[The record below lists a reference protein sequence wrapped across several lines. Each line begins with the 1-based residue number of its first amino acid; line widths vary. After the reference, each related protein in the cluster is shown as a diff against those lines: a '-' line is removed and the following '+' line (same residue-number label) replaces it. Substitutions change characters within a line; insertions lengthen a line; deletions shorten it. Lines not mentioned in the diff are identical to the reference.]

1 MDHQNSAPD
10 SRTPPHRWDKLHRSA
25 DPAASTADRR
35 ALRLSDILRG
45 LGLGAAAY
53 LLGCAVLPFGA
64 MPFGVA
70 ILAATSA
77 YVPYIVAGLVLA
89 ALLSP
94 IGLSTGGLIAVYAT
108 VLSLRVL
115 MRFLLDPPTLPTGK
129 DCTPRAYLALLTDRV
144 VALTRR
150 EKHPPLPRLF
160 SEHPFLRMLTAAAG
174 GFLAGALRLIL
185 RGAHVYDLF
194 GLLLGLALAPLA
206 AFLLVP
212 AFGEAGLSLLFSP
225 TPLSDKPSHRPP
237 RGRSLSERDGGAA
250 RLLAR
255 YHPLVLLGGLFLP
268 AVVVFS
274 ARGLALDL
282 WGPYLTL
289 AAAPLLALL
298 FTLGAAARLGIIPG
312 MAVGIACGLAADPL
326 LSPVFILAAGGY
338 ALLRPLSH
346 KAGVVGGTLLGG
358 AFLPVVE
365 GLSGLLTHLPVLLLA
380 PPLALVVDRL
390 QGTLPPTEPTAE
402 ADPGFEAF
410 ADAISATLSAES
422 RAGAQRARLKALS
435 EAFASLSK
443 RFYALSGQLRRPRSA
458 DLRRACDEAFGK
470 QCTSCAH
477 RDTCWGRDYDRTVE
491 LEAQLVDRLRDGRPV
506 STDDLPPELRDL
518 CPSLPAILE
527 DINHRLARMTEALLR
542 SERTECYAADYAAL
556 ARLLEDALT
565 AEDRERATES
575 LRHNREAADRIYAY
589 LASLGVTSLGVLV
602 SGEEGRGRRRVLARG
617 VGLDSLSIPPRE
629 LRDHIESLCGVRLAT
644 PVFEPAE
651 SGGAPGSA
659 PTVMTLLSEPALA
672 VRYAGST
679 APAGWDRKTPP
690 PPPLTHTTAPGAYA
704 PPAVCGD
711 HLALFSTGDAYFYA
725 LISDGMGSGEEAS
738 LTSDICAVFLE
749 RMLAAGNRVELSLSM
764 LDGYIRSKNAGTGSE
779 CSATVDIM
787 ELDLMDGHA
796 TFAKN
801 GASPTYVVREGTVYR
816 LNSHTLPIGI
826 LRDATPELLCF
837 RVHPGDVVVMVS
849 DGITRG
855 REECPW
861 LMDLLSSP
869 LPSDMD
875 ALRRDII
882 RRALATGS
890 EDDLTAIAIRVEGV

>member
-1 MDHQNSAPD
+1 MNQQNSAPD
-10 SRTPPHRWDKLHRSA
+10 SRTPPRRWDKPHRSA
-25 DPAASTADRR
+25 NPDAAKSRL
-35 ALRLSDILRG
+35 ALRLPDILRG
-45 LGLGAAAY
+45 LGFGAVAY
-53 LLGCAVLPFGA
+53 LFGCAVLPFGA

-70 ILAATSA
+70 ILAAASA
-77 YVPYIVAGLVLA
+77 YIPYIVAGLVLA
-89 ALLSP
+89 ALVSP
-94 IGLSTGGLIAVYAT
+94 VGLGTGGLIGVYAA
-108 VLSLRVL
+108 VLALRVV
-115 MRFLLDPPTLPTGK
+115 MRFLLDPPLLPTEK
-129 DCTPRAYLALLTDRV
+129 TCTPQEYLTLLSRRV
-144 VALTRR
+144 MALTRH
-150 EKHPPLPRLF
+150 EESTPMPRLLA
-160 SEHPFLRMLTAAAG
+160 EHPFLRMLTAAAG

-185 RGAHVYDLF
+185 RGAHVYDLL

-206 AFLLVP
+206 TFLLVP
-212 AFGEAGLSLLFSP
+212 SFGEVGLTLLFSP
-225 TPLSDKPSHRPP
+225 TPLSDKPAHRPL
-237 RGRSLSERDGGAA
+237 RGQSLSERDGGAA
-250 RLLAR
+250 RLLSR
-255 YHPLVLLGGLFLP
+255 FHPLVLLGGLFLP
-268 AVVVFS
+268 AAVVFS
-274 ARGLALDL
+274 ARGLSLDL

-289 AAAPLLALL
+289 STAPLLSLL
-298 FTLGAAARLGIIPG
+298 FTLGGAARLGIIPG

-326 LSPVFILAAGGY
+326 LAPVFILAAGGY

-346 KAGVVGGTLLGG
+346 RAGVVGGTLLGG

-365 GLSGLLTHLPVLLLA
+365 RMSGLLTHLPMLLLA
-380 PPLALVVDRL
+380 PPLILVLDRL
-390 QGTLPPTEPTAE
+390 QNSLSTVAPTAE

-435 EAFASLSK
+435 EAFASLSQ
-443 RFYALSGQLRRPRSA
+443 RFYALSGQLRRPRTA

-470 QCTSCAH
+470 QCTACAH
-477 RDTCWGRDYDRTVE
+477 RDACWGSGYDRTVE
-491 LEAQLVDRLRDGRPV
+491 LEAHLASRLRSGKPV
-506 STDDLPPELRDL
+506 AIADLPAELREF
-518 CPSLPAILE
+518 CPSLPTILE
-527 DINHRLARMTEALLR
+527 DINRRLARMTEALLR
-542 SERTECYAADYAAL
+542 SERTEGYAADYAAL
-556 ARLLEDALT
+556 ARLLEDALA

-575 LRHNREAADRIYAY
+575 LRHNREAADRIYTY
-589 LASLGVTSLGVLV
+589 LSSLGVTSLGVVV

-617 VGLDSLSIPPRE
+617 VGLDSLSVSPRE
-629 LRDHIESLCGVRLAT
+629 LRDQIESLCGARLA
-644 PVFEPAE
+644 PPIFEPAE
-651 SGGAPGSA
+651 PAATTGTGS
-659 PTVMTLLSEPALA
+659 TVMTLLSEPALS

-690 PPPLTHTTAPGAYA
+690 PPPLTHTTSPGAYA
-704 PPAVCGD
+704 PPDVCGD
-711 HLALFSTGDAYFYA
+711 HIALFSTGDDYFYA

-764 LDGYIRSKNAGTGSE
+764 LDSYIRAKNVGTGSE

-801 GASPTYVVREGTVYR
+801 GASPTYVVREGTIYR

-826 LRDATPELLCF
+826 LRDASPELLCF

-861 LMDLLSSP
+861 LMDLLSAP
-869 LPSDMD
+869 LPTDMD
-875 ALRRDII
+875 VLRRDII

-890 EDDLTAIAIRVEGV
+890 EDDLTAIAIRVEGA